1 MATFESGCNPSSRK
15 AWASRAALS
24 SYWPQV
30 TWRSPW
36 IRAVRSGTSSAM
48 ASQMLAKC
56 IFICAPLEQPVGGPQ
71 RRRQPRRASR
81 GGRSVRPMR
90 ALLAPPPRSTVDT
103 SSEAFVK
110 NRADMLEQLAVI
122 DDLLDQAEAGGGPAA
137 MERMRSRGKMPIR
150 ERIANVLDPDSP
162 FLEISALAG
171 YNSDYTIGG
180 GMVVGV
186 GVIAG
191 VECVIMGNDP
201 SVLGGALTPYA
212 QKKWMRAIE
221 IARENRIP
229 YVSFVESAGADLRV
243 ETEESG
249 RRRVNTE
256 HFAETGRP
264 FYEMIEL
271 SKLGIPTVC
280 VVFGSSTAGGAYQPG
295 LSDYVIVVKEQSKIF
310 LAGPPLVK
318 MATGEESDDETLGGA
333 RMHAEVSGLGDYFAE
348 DEMDALRLCREFVS
362 HLNWRK
368 AGPEPALR
376 ADEPI
381 HDPEELLGLV
391 SRDLRQPVDV
401 RDVIARVVDGSRF
414 EEFKPRYGNSMICG
428 WASIHGYPVGILG
441 NNGVIYPDSA
451 QKAAHF
457 IQLCNQ
463 VDVPLVF
470 LQNITGFMV
479 GRDFE
484 ADGIIKKGSQM
495 INAVTNSTVP
505 HLTVIIG
512 ASYGAGTYGMSGRA
526 FGNRFTFLWPTAK
539 IAVMGPKQIAGV
551 MSQVRR
557 GQAARKGIP
566 FDEEE
571 DAKVV
576 AAVEATQEA
585 GSLALV
591 ASGAISDDGIID
603 PRDTRT
609 VLGMC
614 LSVVRNR
621 AVEGTG
627 SYGVF
632 RL

>member
-1 MATFESGCNPSSRK
+1 MSPPS
-15 AWASRAALS
+15 
-24 SYWPQV
+24 
-30 TWRSPW
+30 
-36 IRAVRSGTSSAM
+36 
-48 ASQMLAKC
+48 
-56 IFICAPLEQPVGGPQ
+56 
-71 RRRQPRRASR
+71 
-81 GGRSVRPMR
+81 
-90 ALLAPPPRSTVDT
+90 LAPPLPSSLDT
-103 SSEAFVK
+103 ASETFER
-110 NRADMLEQLAVI
+110 NRADMIEQLDVLSE
-122 DDLLDQAEAGGGPAA
+122 LLDQAEAGGGPAA
-137 MERMRSRGKMPIR
+137 MDRMRTRGKLPIR

-162 FLEISALAG
+162 FLEISPLAG
-171 YNSDYTIGG
+171 YGSDYVLGG
-180 GMVVGV
+180 GMVVGI

-191 VECVIMGNDP
+191 TECVVMGNDP

-212 QKKWMRAIE
+212 LKKWMRAIE
-221 IARENRIP
+221 IARDNRIP

-243 ETEESG
+243 QTGGDGG
-249 RRRVNTE
+249 RRRAQTE
-256 HFAETGRP
+256 HFAESGRA

-271 SKLGIPTVC
+271 SRLGIPTVC

-295 LSDYVIVVKEQSKIF
+295 LSDYVIVVEEQSKIF

-333 RMHAEVSGLGDYFAE
+333 RLHAQVSGLGDYLAT
-348 DEMDALRLCREFVS
+348 DEMDAIRMCREVVS

-368 AGPEPALR
+368 PGPEPAVDPE
-376 ADEPI
+376 APV
-381 HDPEELLGLV
+381 HDPDELLGLV

-401 RDVIARVVDGSRF
+401 RDVVARVVDGSRF
-414 EEFKPRYGNSMICG
+414 EEFKPRYGSTVVCG
-428 WASIHGYPVGILG
+428 WAQVHGYPVGIVG
-441 NNGVIYPDSA
+441 NNGVIYPEGA
-451 QKAAHF
+451 EKAAHF

-470 LQNITGFMV
+470 LQNITGYMV

-484 ADGIIKKGSQM
+484 AAGIIKKGSQM

-512 ASYGAGTYGMSGRA
+512 SSYGAGTYGMSGRA

-557 GQAARKGIP
+557 GQAARKGLE

-571 DAKVV
+571 DAKIVE
-576 AAVEATQEA
+576 AVEKTQEK

-591 ASGAISDDGIID
+591 ATGAISDDGIID

-621 AVEGTG
+621 AIEGAA